1 MGHISKPH
9 HSDAMSKEEAQARYD
24 KEHISYPE
32 GKPDTHL
39 TWIGRPAYVGNELAY
54 RGQAQKTI
62 VTLNSS

>member
-1 MGHISKPH
+1 MGHISKPIP
-9 HSDAMSKEEAQARYD
+9 SDALSKEEAQARYD
-24 KEHISYPE
+24 KERISYPE

-62 VTLNSS
+62 VTLTGS